1 MHNVVAEM
9 KKGGQ
14 YMNGPR
20 VLEIGEHMLFSR
32 AMPDIT
38 EGYFTGYRAPHRR
51 NLPFFGIRAFLR
63 TLLAARRGDYDLIV
77 VAPPFYPG
85 WRPRSFLAAFKFTV
99 VKGRPQELWGALIS
113 PLIFALL
120 RFFPGDRM
128 IAVDRSDSFGL
139 PRHSFFLLDKAR
151 AFFKRELP
159 IDHWQTLYGSGHS
172 RLPGANFRRKSR
184 WQKRIH
190 KLRPIGLGLRAD
202 LEAAALAAGNAVKR
216 RDVFF
221 AGSIYGNSSVRA
233 LVPTQL
239 EALRAA
245 GVDVDWPEK
254 TVPRAE
260 FYQRCAE
267 AWLVLSPAGL
277 GWDCYRHV
285 EAALCGSVPLVS
297 APSIDRYKPYVIG
310 EQCIAYHPDENH
322 FVETVTYALKDK
334 NRLVAMAAS
343 ARDHA
348 TAHLTE
354 VAMCRALLAEFA
366 RSGDSSSKS

>member
-1 MHNVVAEM
+1 M
-9 KKGGQ
+9 K
-14 YMNGPR
+14 GPK
-20 VLEIGEHMLFSR
+20 VLEIGEHAFFSR
-32 AMPDIT
+32 AMPDVT
-38 EGYFTGYRAPHRR
+38 EGYFTGYRAPYRGKR
-51 NLPFFGIRAFLR
+51 PFFGVLAFIR
-63 TLLAARRGDYDLIV
+63 TLLAVRRGDYDLIV

-85 WRPRSFLAAFKFTV
+85 WSPRSILAAFKFTV
-99 VKGRPQELWGALIS
+99 VRGRPGELWGALIS
-113 PLIFALL
+113 PLTFALL
-120 RFFPGDRM
+120 RFFPGERM

-159 IDHWQTLYGSGHS
+159 IDHWQTLYGSGHR
-172 RLPGANFRRKSR
+172 RLPGASFRRKRR
-184 WQKRIH
+184 WVERIG
-190 KLRPIGLGLRAD
+190 KLRPIGLGLRTE

-221 AGSIYGNSSVRA
+221 AGSISGNSSLRA
-233 LVPTQL
+233 LVPAQL
-239 EALRAA
+239 AALRAA

-254 TVPRAE
+254 PVPRAE

-297 APSIDRYKPYVIG
+297 APSIDRYKPYVID
-310 EQCIAYHPDENH
+310 EHCIAYHPDENRL
-322 FVETVTYALKDK
+322 VETVVAALKDK
-334 NRLVAMAAS
+334 KRLAAMAAA

-354 VAMCRALLAEFA
+354 AAMCRALLTEFVRPGVGSA
-366 RSGDSSSKS
+366 